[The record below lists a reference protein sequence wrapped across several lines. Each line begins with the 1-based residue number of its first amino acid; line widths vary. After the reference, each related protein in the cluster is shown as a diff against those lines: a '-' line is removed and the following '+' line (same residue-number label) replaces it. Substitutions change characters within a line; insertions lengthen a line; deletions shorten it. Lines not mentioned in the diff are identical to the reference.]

1 MNENRLIINQ
11 VSGANIVEYEL
22 DLYDNVPLPINKS
35 IIDIQNIAER
45 KSDFSKTITLPGTSN
60 NNDIFSNIFNLARS
74 VQNTNTYNFAPDFN
88 PNLKANAILYKNGI
102 AMIQGYLQLT
112 NINIVDENQIEYEI
126 IIIGK
131 FANLFQDLGEKKLN
145 ELNLS
150 AYDHEWNFT
159 NIQASWTPSATR
171 GYYYGLIDKGFSN
184 DQKGFY
190 TLDQKPQI
198 FARTIVDA
206 IFKDAGYR
214 YSSDFFT
221 TGNFNKLVVPT
232 TQDKLLLTT
241 QQVTDRTFKG
251 DRITDSSF
259 ASITNIVTDL
269 PFNNTGIQSTPA
281 GYNNTTYKF
290 TVQTNNRY
298 QFALNIN
305 MRLHQLGSSLLLINN
320 FKIYRTRGATTT
332 LIAQFFPTYYAGTS
346 DFTINELF
354 SMPNSIWC
362 EAGDVITTE
371 METQG
376 YSGWE
381 YSLLTDSAF
390 FSIPD
395 PNITIGETMKLANC
409 LPADIKQAD
418 FLASIIKM
426 FNLYVSVD
434 DLDAKKLKIETRDV
448 YFTSDTVDLTNKID
462 VSKGVQVQPLGASK
476 YKDYTFQMQEDKDEL
491 NEIYQKQ
498 YVYPY
503 GTKKYTV
510 PNDFITE
517 SYKTEVVF
525 APTPLWQFTKNAK
538 IVTSRISFKDSN
550 GNSIDS
556 TSKLRLLVAGGLSVS
571 MGSNYFHFEDPNG
584 TYHYFDSYAYVGH
597 YDNIAAPTFDVNF
610 TTPIQLF
617 YKTGYSTTQTS
628 NNIYNLYHKKGI
640 EEITNKDSKLVT
652 FYVKLTDVEVN
663 KLSFR
668 NSYFIDKQFYR
679 LYEIDFDAN
688 SEDPAKLTF
697 LKLAVAPVFVPYNL
711 VTNGGGGG
719 EGSQYAQNTTRN
731 GTQYPKGVD
740 VIAQGSDNTI
750 QGYEQIVNS
759 TGNFVNANQVNVLGG
774 ADNTILNN
782 GGTYIGTSNYT
793 SVRDGETV
801 INNIDQPLL
810 VSRTLTVSEIQN
822 LHTTPI
828 QILAIQSGY
837 WTEIYD
843 AYITVFFGTT
853 GSPNGYNN
861 KKLHLQYNGDGTHL
875 LEFDNAITASNVATK
890 QRGIN
895 INDLPFK
902 ELAVQIHSAGALGA
916 SGNSQMLIELEYKLH
931 PIIA

>member
-1 MNENRLIINQ
+1 MNQNRLVINQ
-11 VSGANIVEYEL
+11 IAGANIVEYEL
-22 DLYDNVPLPINKS
+22 DLYDDVPLPINKS

-45 KSDFSKTITLPGTSN
+45 KSDFTKTITLPGTSN
-60 NNDIFSNIFNLARS
+60 NNDIFSNIFNLARTTE
-74 VQNTNTYNFAPDFN
+74 NTNTYNFAPDFN
-88 PNLKANAILYKNGI
+88 PNLKADAILYKNGI

-112 NINIVDENQIEYEI
+112 NINVVDDYQIEYEI

-159 NIQASWTPSATR
+159 NIQTSWTPSATR

-198 FARTIVDA
+198 FARTIIDA

-214 YSSDFFT
+214 YASNFLTS
-221 TGNFNKLVVPT
+221 GNFNKLVVPT

-241 QQVTDRTFKG
+241 QEVTDRTFKG
-251 DRITDSSF
+251 DRLTDSSF
-259 ASITNIVTDL
+259 VSITNIVTDL
-269 PFNNTGIQSTPA
+269 PFNNIGIQSIPA

-305 MRLHQLGSSLLLINN
+305 MRLHQLGSSMLLINN

-418 FLASIIKM
+418 FLASIIKL

-434 DLDAKKLKIETRDV
+434 ELDAKKLKIETRDV

-462 VSKGVQVQPLGASK
+462 VSRGVEVKPLGASK
-476 YKDYTFQMQEDKDEL
+476 YKEYTFAMAEDKDEL
-491 NEIYQKQ
+491 NVIHQSQ
-498 YVYPY
+498 YAYPY
-503 GTKKYTV
+503 GTKV
-510 PNDFITE
+510 EPILNDFITE
-517 SYKTEVVF
+517 TYKTEVIF
-525 APTPLWQFTKNAK
+525 APTPLGFARNNPKVVFSQIIFKN
-538 IVTSRISFKDSN
+538 SN
-550 GNSIDS
+550 GESIDS
-556 TSKLRLLVAGGLSVS
+556 TSKLRLLVAGGLSAS
-571 MGSNYFHFEDPNG
+571 MGSNYFHYLDPNG
-584 TYHYFDSYAYVGH
+584 TFHFFDSYAYVGH
-597 YDNIAAPTFDVNF
+597 YDNVLAPTFDINF
-610 TTPIQLF
+610 DIPKKIN
-617 YKTGYSTTQTS
+617 YKNGYETKQSSSTL
-628 NNIYNLYHKKGI
+628 YNLYHKKGI

-652 FYVKLTDVEVN
+652 FYVKLNEVEIN
-663 KLSFR
+663 QLSFR

-679 LYEIDFDAN
+679 LYEVDFDSN

-719 EGSQYAQNTTRN
+719 EGSAYAQNVTRN

-740 VIAQGSDNTI
+740 VIAQGSNNTI
-750 QGYEQIVNS
+750 QGYEQVVNS
-759 TGNFVNANQVNVLGG
+759 DGNFVNASKVAILGG
-774 ADNTILNN
+774 ENNTVLNN
-782 GGTYIGTSNYT
+782 NVTLINTNDYT
-793 SVRDGETV
+793 SIRDGEV
-801 INNIDQPLL
+801 IINNIHQPYYA
-810 VSRTLTVSEIQN
+810 SRVLTVAELQA
-822 LHTTPI
+822 LHSTPI
-828 QILAIQSGY
+828 QILPIQTGY
-837 WTEIYD
+837 WVEVYD

-853 GSPNGYNN
+853 VTPTGYNN
-861 KKLHLQYNGDGTHL
+861 HKLHLQYNGDGTHL
-875 LEFDNAITASNVATK
+875 LEFDNGITIVTTATK

-902 ELAVQIHSAGALGA
+902 ELAIEIHSAGNLGA
-916 SGNSQMLIELEYKLH
+916 AGNSQMLIELEYRLH
-931 PIIA
+931 PIIQ

>member
-1 MNENRLIINQ
+1 MNQNRLIINQ
-11 VSGANIVEYEL
+11 VAGGSIVEYEL
-22 DLYDNVPLPINKS
+22 DLYDNVPIPINKS
-35 IIDIQNIAER
+35 IIDIQNVAER
-45 KSDFSKTITLPGTSN
+45 KSDFTKTITLPGTHT

-74 VQNTNTYNFAPDFN
+74 VSNTNTYNFAPDFN
-88 PNLKANAILYKNGI
+88 PNLKADAILYKNGI
-102 AMIQGYLQLT
+102 VMIQGYLQLT

-145 ELNLS
+145 ELDLS
-150 AYDHEWNFT
+150 AYDHTWNFA
-159 NIQASWTPSATR
+159 NIQTSWTPSATR

-198 FARTIVDA
+198 FARTIIDA

-214 YSSDFFT
+214 YASLFLTS
-221 TGNFNKLVVPT
+221 GIFNKLVVPT

-241 QQVTDRTFKG
+241 QQVSDRTFKG
-251 DRITDSSF
+251 DRLTDSSF
-259 ASITNIVTDL
+259 VSITNIVTDL
-269 PFNNTGIQSTPA
+269 PFNNIGIQSIPA

-305 MRLHQLGSSLLLINN
+305 MRLHQLGSSMLLINN

-418 FLASIIKM
+418 FLASIIKL

-434 DLDAKKLKIETRDV
+434 ELDAKKLKIETRDV

-462 VSKGVQVQPLGASK
+462 VSRGVEVKPLGASK
-476 YKDYTFQMQEDKDEL
+476 YKEYTFAMAEDKDEL
-491 NEIYQKQ
+491 NVIHQSQ
-498 YVYPY
+498 YAYPY
-503 GTKKYTV
+503 GTKV
-510 PNDFITE
+510 EPILNDFITE
-517 SYKTEVVF
+517 TYKTEVIF
-525 APTPLWQFTKNAK
+525 APTPLGFARNNPKVVFSQIIFKN
-538 IVTSRISFKDSN
+538 SN
-550 GNSIDS
+550 GESIDS
-556 TSKLRLLVAGGLSVS
+556 TSKLRLLVAGGLSAS
-571 MGSNYFHFEDPNG
+571 MGSNYFHYLDPNG
-584 TYHYFDSYAYVGH
+584 TFHFFDSYAYVGH
-597 YDNIAAPTFDVNF
+597 YDNVLAPTFDINF
-610 TTPIQLF
+610 DIPKKIN
-617 YKTGYSTTQTS
+617 YKNGYETKQSSSTL
-628 NNIYNLYHKKGI
+628 YNLYHKKGI

-652 FYVKLTDVEVN
+652 FYVKLNEVEIN
-663 KLSFR
+663 QLSFR

-679 LYEIDFDAN
+679 LYEVDFDAN

-711 VTNGGGGG
+711 VTNGGSGG

-740 VIAQGSDNTI
+740 VIAQGNDNTL

-759 TGNFVNANQVNVLGG
+759 DGNFVNGSKVNVLGG
-774 ADNTILNN
+774 ENNTIIRNDVTLINTN
-782 GGTYIGTSNYT
+782 DYT
-793 SVRDGETV
+793 SQRDGQVV
-801 INNIDQPLL
+801 ISNIDQPLL
-810 VSRTLTVSEIQN
+810 ASRVLTVSELNN
-822 LHTTPI
+822 LNTTPI
-828 QILAIQSGY
+828 EILPIQTGY
-837 WTEIYD
+837 WVEVYD

-853 GSPNGYNN
+853 VTPTGYNN
-861 KKLHLQYNGDGTHL
+861 HKLHLQYNGDGTHL
-875 LEFDNAITASNVATK
+875 LEFDNGITIVTTATK

-902 ELAVQIHSAGALGA
+902 ELAIEIHSAGNLGA
-916 SGNSQMLIELEYKLH
+916 AGNSQMLIELEYRLH

>member
-145 ELNLS
+145 ELDLS
-150 AYDHEWNFT
+150 AYDHGWNFT

-190 TLDQKPQI
+190 TADQKPQI

-221 TGNFNKLVVPT
+221 TGNFNKLVVPC

-251 DRITDSSF
+251 DRLTGSSY
-259 ASITNIVTDL
+259 APITNLITDL
-269 PFNNTGIQSTPA
+269 PFNNIGIQSTPV
-281 GYNNTTYKF
+281 GYNNTTFQF
-290 TVQTNNRY
+290 TVTENGYYEFGLNVNMSFRPINPISDYYDAQILYIY
-298 QFALNIN
+298 Q
-305 MRLHQLGSSLLLINN
+305 
-320 FKIYRTRGATTT
+320 TRGANKT
-332 LIAQFFPTYYAGTS
+332 LIGWYRNNNGSNTT
-346 DFTINELF
+346 FTMNSYF
-354 SMPNSIWC
+354 TAPNTWC
-362 EAGDVITTE
+362 EVSDVISVE
-371 METQG
+371 MESI
-376 YSGWE
+376 YADSWE

-390 FSIPD
+390 FSIPS
-395 PNITIGETMKLANC
+395 PEIIVGQTMQLENC
-409 LPADIKQAD
+409 LPSDIKQAD

-434 DLDAKKLKIETRDV
+434 ELDSRKLKIETRDV

-462 VSKGVQVQPLGASK
+462 VSKGVQVKPLGASK
-476 YKDYTFQMQEDKDEL
+476 FKEYTFQMQEDKDEL
-491 NEIYQKQ
+491 NVIHQSQ
-498 YVYPY
+498 YAYPY
-503 GTKKYTV
+503 GTFKKIID
-510 PNDFITE
+510 NDFITE
-517 SYKTEVVF
+517 TYKTEIIF
-525 APTPLWQFTKNAK
+525 APTPLGFARNNPKVVFSQIIFKN
-538 IVTSRISFKDSN
+538 SN
-550 GNSIDS
+550 GESIDS
-556 TSKLRLLVAGGLSVS
+556 TSKLRLLVAGGLSAS
-571 MGSNYFHFEDPNG
+571 MGTNYFHYLDPDG
-584 TYHYFDSYAYVGH
+584 TFHYFNSYAYVGH
-597 YDNIAAPTFDVNF
+597 YDNVLAPTFDINF
-610 TTPIQLF
+610 DIPKKIN
-617 YKTGYSTTQTS
+617 YKNGYETKQSSSTL
-628 NNIYNLYHKKGI
+628 YNLYHKKGI

-688 SEDPAKLTF
+688 SQEPAKLTF

-719 EGSQYAQNTTRN
+719 EGSQYAQNATRN

-740 VIAQGSDNTI
+740 VIGQGSDNTL

-759 TGNFVNANQVNVLGG
+759 TNNFVNANQVNILAG
-774 ADNTILNN
+774 ADNTVLNN
-782 GGTYIGTSNYT
+782 GVTLIGTNGYT
-793 SVRDGETV
+793 SQRDNQSV
-801 INNIDQPLL
+801 VNNIDQPLL
-810 VSRTLTVSEIQN
+810 ATHILTVSEIQN
-822 LHTTPI
+822 LHSTPI
-828 QILAIQSGY
+828 EILAVQTGY
-837 WTEIYD
+837 WVEIYD

-853 GSPNGYNN
+853 GSPAGYNN
-861 KKLHLQYNGDGTHL
+861 KKLHFQYNGDGTHL
-875 LEFDNAITASNVATK
+875 LEFDNGITASNVATK

-902 ELAVQIHSAGALGA
+902 ELAVQIHTAGNLGA
-916 SGNSQMLIELEYKLH
+916 AGNSQMLIELEYRLH